1 MEAVNSGDVALAAE
15 QYAALGSWHGTFM
28 ATLSISVDRLL
39 VLTAGTKGKP
49 AQAIIHFEAE
59 LVFSR
64 ASSFKPGLASTCYD
78 YAETLIEGNGA
89 SDNAQARLLLEE
101 SLSISTELGMH
112 PLMQSVRPLQER
124 VSDRPVWASA
134 YADGLA
140 QREVEVL
147 GLVTAGKIDR
157 EIAEELFIGVNTVGN
172 HLRSTKQG

>member
-64 ASSFKPGLASTCYD
+64 SSSFRPGVASTCYD

-101 SLSISTELGMH
+101 SLSISTELGMGPWKACERSKRGLQTDRSG
-112 PLMQSVRPLQER
+112 PLHSPT
-124 VSDRPVWASA
+124 D
-134 YADGLA
+134 
-140 QREVEVL
+140 
-147 GLVTAGKIDR
+147 
-157 EIAEELFIGVNTVGN
+157 
-172 HLRSTKQG
+172 